1 MEAIRGYLLS
11 VTAAAV
17 ICAVV
22 SALLGKKGTISAMG
36 KLLTGIFL
44 AITVISPLAKIQL
57 SNADALWDDLSV
69 DAAAA
74 VAAGEEAANNE
85 LRAGIKSQTEA
96 YILDKAASYA
106 AELTVEV
113 TLSDDDPPLPCAV
126 RLTGSVSPYAKRQL
140 QQLIAED
147 LGIPKEAQ
155 TWIG

>member
-36 KLLTGIFL
+36 KLLTGIFM

-96 YILDKAASYA
+96 YILDKAASVN
-106 AELTVEV
+106 VEV
-113 TLSDDDPPLPCAV
+113 TVTVELSGEDPPVPE
-126 RLTGSVSPYAKRQL
+126 RITIRGNVSPYARGQL
-140 QQLIAED
+140 ENAITED
-147 LGIPKEAQ
+147 LGVAKENLI
-155 TWIG
+155 WIG

>member
-11 VTAAAV
+11 VTGAAV

-36 KLLTGIFL
+36 KLLTGIFM

-74 VAAGEEAANNE
+74 VAAGEEAANIE